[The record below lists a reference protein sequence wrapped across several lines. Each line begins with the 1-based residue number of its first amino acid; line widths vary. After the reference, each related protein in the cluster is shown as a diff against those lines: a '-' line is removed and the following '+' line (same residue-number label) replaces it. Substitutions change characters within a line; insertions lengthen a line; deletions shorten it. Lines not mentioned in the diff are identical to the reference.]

1 MILLDTHVLVWLQ
14 QDPRKLTRPAA
25 AVIRRAQAS
34 SVVAISAIT
43 IVELATLLNRGR
55 LRTTDTPQNTIR
67 GFLEDVEVLP
77 LTEAIAIEA
86 GYLPLEILPDPMDR
100 MIAATA
106 QSHGLPLVTADERM
120 INCAW
125 LRTIW

>member
-14 QDPRKLTRPAA
+14 QEPRKLSRRAA
-25 AVIRRAQAS
+25 ALIRRAQTS
-34 SVVAISAIT
+34 SEVAVSAIT

-55 LRTTDTPQNTIR
+55 LRTRDTLQATIR
-67 GFLEDVEVLP
+67 RFLEDVAVLP

-86 GYLPLEILPDPMDR
+86 GNLQKDMLPDPMDR

-106 QSHGLPLVTADERM
+106 QLHGVPLVTADERM

-125 LRTIW
+125 ISTVW